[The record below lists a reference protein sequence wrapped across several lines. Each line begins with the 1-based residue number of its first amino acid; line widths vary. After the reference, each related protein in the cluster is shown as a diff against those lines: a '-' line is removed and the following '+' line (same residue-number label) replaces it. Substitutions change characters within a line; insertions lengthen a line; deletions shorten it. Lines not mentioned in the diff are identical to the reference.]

1 MGIFSYV
8 LVFYI
13 GFVLGLYIMEFLDLK
28 YHFNTYRSSP
38 FNFILT
44 ILLSPIL
51 FPFQLI
57 KFILK

>member
-1 MGIFSYV
+1 MHIFWYI

-13 GFVLGLYIMEFLDLK
+13 GFTIGLYLMEILDLK
-28 YHFNTYRSSP
+28 FNFKLNSP
-38 FNFILT
+38 FHITLT